1 MKSRGIFTALLILI
15 FAASA
20 TEAQNKR
27 SFQPFFF
34 IQVTD
39 PQFGMTEA
47 DKGFSTET
55 KLYTKAVE
63 LINKLKPSFVVITG
77 DLVNN
82 RKIPSQIAEFKR
94 ITGMISKEIPVWYS
108 PGNHDVGQL
117 PTKASIDSFII
128 DYGHDRFSFLYRN
141 NLFIGLNS
149 SIIKHNLAGLEEQQ
163 LEWLKKKFEENKNA
177 LHKIVFCHYPFFIS
191 DPDEAEVYSNIEPG
205 SRKQYLELF
214 KEEGVDVIYAG
225 HLHKNTTA
233 KYGTVEMTATSSAG
247 MPHSEAPSG
256 FRVVIVR
263 PAGIE
268 SIYYGL
274 DEVPEHIIAVEKE

>member
-1 MKSRGIFTALLILI
+1 MKSRRLFTALLILI
-15 FAASA
+15 FILSAA
-20 TEAQNKR
+20 EGQNKR
-27 SFQPFFF
+27 SFKPFFF

-82 RKIPSQIAEFKR
+82 RKIPSQITEFKR
-94 ITGMISKEIPVWYS
+94 ITGMIDKNIPVWYS
-108 PGNHDVGQL
+108 PGNHDVGQS

-128 DYGHDRFSFLYRN
+128 DYGHDRFSFLYRE

-149 SIIKHNLAGLEEQQ
+149 SIIKNNMAGLEEQQ
-163 LEWLKKKFEENKNA
+163 AEWLKKKFDENKNA
-177 LHKIVFCHYPFFIS
+177 IHKIIFCHYPFFIN
-191 DPDEAEVYSNIEPG
+191 DPDEAEVYSNIRPAT
-205 SRKQYLELF
+205 RMLYLELF
-214 KEEGVDVIYAG
+214 KEAGVDAIYAG

-233 KYGTVEMTATSSAG
+233 KYGSVEMTATSAAG

-268 SIYYGL
+268 STYYGL
-274 DEVPEHIIAVEKE
+274 DEVPEHIMSEEKK